1 MKIFSMALIVQKK
14 ESSTRS
20 SLKTASTR
28 QTDLTVFSLFLQNA
42 VVVCDLITDG
52 LVDLR
57 QPSIPDPS

>member
-1 MKIFSMALIVQKK
+1 MKTFSMALIVQKK

-42 VVVCDLITDG
+42 VVVYHT
-52 LVDLR
+52 VDINVNFSFLLHK
-57 QPSIPDPS
+57 